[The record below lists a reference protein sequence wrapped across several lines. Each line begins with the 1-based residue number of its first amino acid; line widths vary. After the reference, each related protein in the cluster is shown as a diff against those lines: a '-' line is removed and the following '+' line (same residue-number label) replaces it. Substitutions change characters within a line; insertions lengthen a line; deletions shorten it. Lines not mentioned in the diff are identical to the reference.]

1 MSERSIRLKRDTSP
15 ENVIAAFNGLADR
28 VDRFVFLQTLRD
40 EPADVKAAKQA
51 KASSGLARPIS
62 PLALDIGSDFSG
74 FRDAT
79 GRRCGLAEVATA
91 YDDLFELAASEPKP
105 AAADEPLTPADV
117 RPVVEHAVRE
127 TRTGIPDA
135 TAPWT
140 LHLGP
145 GCTVENTESGNRFTV
160 EPGNAIV
167 LDAEVKLR
175 VLDKAEGLIDPERKA
190 KPVRW
195 SMSFIEVPM
204 SADGNIDW
212 HDVER
217 MAKLKILEAK
227 LGN

>member
-1 MSERSIRLKRDTSP
+1 MQTRSLRMPRDTP
-15 ENVIAAFNGLADR
+15 LVNVIAAFNSLADR
-28 VDRFVFLQTLRD
+28 MDAVEGKVSD
-40 EPADVKAAKQA
+40 AGDV
-51 KASSGLARPIS
+51 
-62 PLALDIGSDFSG
+62 
-74 FRDAT
+74 
-79 GRRCGLAEVATA
+79 CG
-91 YDDLFELAASEPKP
+91 
-105 AAADEPLTPADV
+105 DEPLTQADV
-117 RPVVEHAVRE
+117 RQAVEHAVRE
-127 TRTGIPDA
+127 TRSGIPDA

-140 LHLGP
+140 LHLGT
-145 GCTVENTESGNRFTV
+145 GCTVENTKSGNRFTV